1 MAHHT
6 SSDPNVF
13 ILPDLGEGV
22 HEAELIAWKV
32 APGDRVEEHQTLA
45 EMETDKALVEVP
57 SPRAGVIAQLH
68 GEPGQILKV
77 GQPLVTYAA
86 SDDAAAAQP
95 AQAKQAEASST
106 PSQANGAAP
115 PPAQREPAQRE
126 EEDAGTVVGS
136 LSASPALSAGRG
148 KALATPAV
156 RRLARDL
163 GVDIN
168 AIRGTG
174 IGGRVTERDVR
185 AAAGQQEAA
194 AATTAGGR
202 LASLPTPSP
211 TPPAQAPP
219 AQKTAAASPA
229 AEAPSAAP
237 AATPT
242 VSAGQ
247 KRIPFIGTRR
257 KIAERMRRSV
267 DHAVHFLIMEEAD
280 VSGLDAARRRLAAAS
295 GEKLSLLPFV
305 LSAVCRALRDQPELN
320 ATVDD
325 ERSEIV
331 QHSDVH
337 LGVATDTE
345 HGLNVPVV
353 RGADQL
359 GLLQLS
365 RAVADLAQ
373 RARQRTI
380 SREELTGSTFTVSNL
395 GTHFGRFYGPIINYP
410 EVALLAVGRARDA
423 VVARDGAIAVVKAL
437 PLTVVCDHRVVDG
450 AEGARF
456 LQRVIELLEGDPD
469 ELLAPARS
477 A

>member
-86 SDDAAAAQP
+86 DDTATTTAQP
-95 AQAKQAEASST
+95 ATTAEHAQASPAASPDAT
-106 PSQANGAAP
+106 TSQANGAAAAS
-115 PPAQREPAQRE
+115 PAKQ

-136 LSASPALSAGRG
+136 LSASPALGGGKG

-168 AIRGTG
+168 AIKGTG

-185 AAAGQQEAA
+185 AAAGQQDAA
-194 AATTAGGR
+194 APTTAGGR
-202 LASLPTPSP
+202 LASLPTP
-211 TPPAQAPP
+211 PAQAP
-219 AQKTAAASPA
+219 AVQKTAAASPA

-237 AATPT
+237 AATPA

-280 VSGLDAARRRLAAAS
+280 VSRLDAARRRLAAAS

-305 LSAVCRALRDQPELN
+305 LSAVCRALRAQPELN

-331 QHSDVH
+331 QHSDIH

-353 RGADQL
+353 RCADQL

-365 RAVADLAQ
+365 RAVADLAS
-373 RARQRTI
+373 RARQRTV

-456 LQRVIELLEGDPD
+456 LQKVIELLEGDPD
-469 ELLAPARS
+469 ELLTPARS